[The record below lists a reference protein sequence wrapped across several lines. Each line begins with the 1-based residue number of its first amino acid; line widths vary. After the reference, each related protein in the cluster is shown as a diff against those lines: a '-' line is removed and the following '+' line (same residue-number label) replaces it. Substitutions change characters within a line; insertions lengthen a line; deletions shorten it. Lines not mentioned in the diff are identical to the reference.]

1 VRPGFRFGGVLA
13 TADCS
18 TKGRLVATVPARS
31 PLPHP
36 HVASTWV
43 AAYTP
48 LHVLFLSRLAHVV
61 GLCYQARHMPPD
73 DTHTALL
80 HHALRST
87 IDDCFAVGLAPELL
101 ALLAE
106 GPTEA

>member
-1 VRPGFRFGGVLA
+1 
-13 TADCS
+13 
-18 TKGRLVATVPARS
+18 VPARS
-31 PLPHP
+31 RLPHP
-36 HVASTWV
+36 DLTATRVVT
-43 AAYTP
+43 YTP

-61 GLCYQARHMPPD
+61 GLCYQERQAPRD
-73 DTHTALL
+73 GAHTALL

-106 GPTEA
+106 EPTEA

>member
-1 VRPGFRFGGVLA
+1 
-13 TADCS
+13 
-18 TKGRLVATVPARS
+18 VPARS
-31 PLPHP
+31 RLLHG
-36 HVASTWV
+36 HLASARVVAYS
-43 AAYTP
+43 P

-61 GLCYQARHMPPD
+61 GLCYQARHAPPD
-73 DTHTALL
+73 ATCTALL

-106 GPTEA
+106 EPTEA